1 MKAMLTLF
9 LLVSVT
15 INIIL
20 LCGCESESVSGTAVS
35 APEAFSGDKLEWIR
49 SGIPEEAKTQFDAIN
64 SYVASQR
71 GKVVV
76 LIAPDELEDHET
88 VSLSIQK

>member
-20 LCGCESESVSGTAVS
+20 LSGCASVSGTAVS

-49 SGIPEEAKTQFDAIN
+49 SGIPDEDKTQFDAIN

-71 GKVVV
+71 GKAVVV
-76 LIAPDELEDHET
+76 IAPGELEDHET
-88 VSLSIQK
+88 VLLFIQK